1 MEIFGVCFV
10 FNLLEAISGSLVR
23 NRNEKVIQVTMSE
36 AVLGLMLD
44 KKETL
49 KAAEK
54 QPRVCFFKAP
64 E

>member
-1 MEIFGVCFV
+1 
-10 FNLLEAISGSLVR
+10 
-23 NRNEKVIQVTMSE
+23 MSE

-54 QPRVCFFKAP
+54 QSRVCFFKAP

>member
-1 MEIFGVCFV
+1 
-10 FNLLEAISGSLVR
+10 
-23 NRNEKVIQVTMSE
+23 MSE

-54 QPRVCFFKAP
+54 QSRVCFLKRPNNTSRAKNLSHFPSIIFVCFEAS
-64 E
+64 EYLSFA